1 MNNRNLHRNSDSSE
15 NEDNE
20 ESNEPSPRNKN
31 NRNNMKGSTSEAAPS
46 FQSYITNEGK
56 SIYNN
61 TNDGNNY
68 TNTINENSITNDY
81 NNNINSINNEFNNIS
96 NENNNN
102 NENNN
107 ISNENSNENSNNN
120 SNINNNRKRDIS
132 IFDEEE
138 SSEEE
143 EFLPINNNNNNNNNS
158 ESNNQI
164 KLYENQKQIYLK
176 AKEKPNNSIIF
187 METGKGKTLIS
198 ILLMADLLNINIFS
212 QKNQKI
218 DKTKKIIFFVCDTS
232 LIIQQQKAI
241 EKYLKIS
248 VGVIQG
254 KKSKKS
260 KSDYENFRGIFEN
273 FSVFVAIHNVIYK
286 LLSCGFLEISEI
298 DMFVFDECHHC
309 NFDHPYNLIME
320 EFYFY
325 YKNNFPE
332 KKLPV
337 IIGLTASPSKNAI
350 KNNLKQTAKNSLQI
364 LSENLDCKVI
374 IDPEMRNNFV
384 DVENFNDLE
393 NIFYVLVEPHVIDEN
408 YNEIKELLKKNF
420 FEKFTNLC
428 FDFFFA
434 DEIKKI
440 SDDFKL
446 KIEKK
451 NEYVKI
457 YNKLIDEKFNSLNL
471 LLFNQIDE
479 FKINNFSLIFKVYE
493 KIQRNI
499 FLILENL
506 DVFSLQKYFNE
517 NVEVYYN
524 LIHKKHNEKNYIN
537 EIEKFPVSILKK
549 ILEIFENFKNSL
561 EIKLK
566 SSENYQSD
574 RIKKMK
580 NELSNQLKN
589 NPKSKIVIFVQ
600 NRIVAYYLEE
610 ILNNYFK
617 SQNISCVSVIG
628 INRKRSESGT
638 VLNPNNTLNELNS
651 KIKKFNSNESQILIG
666 TSAIEEGLDFQTCN
680 SVLVFTQLNTAKSYI
695 QMKGRARMK
704 NHSFKVFTNEIE
716 STKNNIKSFV
726 LLIQEMKEFFKYDFV
741 YDFRRKGFEN
751 NKSIGKYFFKFKN
764 SQAKITLKNVSML
777 FHEVLQQANNLNC
790 PIKVK
795 IETKKIKNPNL
806 NPEFFFVSEGIFDD
820 DNKINFKLLKK
831 NVVDGKIKGN
841 SHKEKNNSEKE
852 IQMRILVILYK
863 LGYLSDYVKFQIPK

>member
-1 MNNRNLHRNSDSSE
+1 MNNRNFHRETDSSE
-15 NEDNE
+15 NEDNDD
-20 ESNEPSPRNKN
+20 SNESSPRNNNN
-31 NRNNMKGSTSEAAPS
+31 NRNNMKVSTNEAAPS

-56 SIYNN
+56 SIINN
-61 TNDGNNY
+61 NNNDGNY
-68 TNTINENSITNDY
+68 TNTINEESITNDG
-81 NNNINSINNEFNNIS
+81 NNNINNSNNINDNSNDNSNFSNDNSNNIS
-96 NENNNN
+96 NNT
-102 NENNN
+102 
-107 ISNENSNENSNNN
+107 ISNENSNISNN
-120 SNINNNRKRDIS
+120 RQRDIS

-138 SSEEE
+138 NSSDEEE
-143 EFLPINNNNNNNNNS
+143 YLPINNNNNNNNS
-158 ESNNQI
+158 ETPPEQI
-164 KLYENQKQIYLK
+164 KLYQNQRQIYLK

-212 QKNQKI
+212 QKNSNINKS
-218 DKTKKIIFFVCDTS
+218 KKIIFFVCDTS
-232 LIIQQQKAI
+232 LVIQQQKAI
-241 EKYLKIS
+241 EKYLKIP
-248 VGVIQG
+248 VAIIQG

-260 KSDYENFRGIFEN
+260 KSDYENFREFFEN
-273 FSVFVAIHNVIYK
+273 FSVFVAINNVIYK

-309 NFDHPYNLIME
+309 NLDHPYNLIME

-325 YKNNFPE
+325 SKNNFSD

-350 KNNLKQTAKNSLQI
+350 KNSVKQTAKNSLQI

-384 DVENFNDLE
+384 DVENFNDFE
-393 NIFYVLVEPHVIDEN
+393 NIFYVLVEPHVIDKN
-408 YNEIKELLKKNF
+408 YNEIVRILKEKF
-420 FEKFTNLC
+420 FEEFTKIC

-440 SDDFKL
+440 SGEIF

-451 NEYVKI
+451 NEYVKN
-457 YNKLIDEKFNSLNL
+457 YNKLIDEKFNCLNL
-471 LLFNQIDE
+471 LLYNQIDE
-479 FKINNFSLIFKVYE
+479 MKICNFSLIFKIYE

-506 DVFSLQKYFNE
+506 DVFSLQKFINE
-517 NVEVYYN
+517 NINIYFN
-524 LIHKKHNEKNYIN
+524 LIHNKEKLNLEETKI
-537 EIEKFPVSILKK
+537 PRTILQK
-549 ILEIFENFKNSL
+549 ILEIFKNFKFSL
-561 EIKLK
+561 EKTLK
-566 SSENYQSD
+566 SSENYESD

-580 NELSNQLKN
+580 NELSTQLKT
-589 NPKSKIVIFVQ
+589 NPNSKIVIFVQ
-600 NRIVAYYLEE
+600 NRIVAYYLEQ

-617 SQNISCVSVIG
+617 PQKISCVSVIG

-651 KIKKFNSNESQILIG
+651 KIKKFNSGESQILIG
-666 TSAIEEGLDFQTCN
+666 TSAVEEGLDFQSCN

-704 NHSFKVFTNEIE
+704 NNSFKVFTNEIE

-726 LLIQEMKEFFKYDFV
+726 LLIQEMKEFFKDDFV

-751 NKSIGKYFFKFKN
+751 NKSLGKYFFKFKN

-777 FHEVLQQANNLNC
+777 FHEVLQQANNLNY

-795 IETKKIKNPNL
+795 IETKRIKNPNL

-820 DNKINFKLLKK
+820 NNKIDFKSLKK

>member
-1 MNNRNLHRNSDSSE
+1 
-15 NEDNE
+15 
-20 ESNEPSPRNKN
+20 
-31 NRNNMKGSTSEAAPS
+31 
-46 FQSYITNEGK
+46 
-56 SIYNN
+56 
-61 TNDGNNY
+61 
-68 TNTINENSITNDY
+68 
-81 NNNINSINNEFNNIS
+81 
-96 NENNNN
+96 
-102 NENNN
+102 
-107 ISNENSNENSNNN
+107 
-120 SNINNNRKRDIS
+120 
-132 IFDEEE
+132 
-138 SSEEE
+138 
-143 EFLPINNNNNNNNNS
+143 
-158 ESNNQI
+158 
-164 KLYENQKQIYLK
+164 
-176 AKEKPNNSIIF
+176 
-187 METGKGKTLIS
+187 
-198 ILLMADLLNINIFS
+198 
-212 QKNQKI
+212 
-218 DKTKKIIFFVCDTS
+218 
-232 LIIQQQKAI
+232 
-241 EKYLKIS
+241 
-248 VGVIQG
+248 
-254 KKSKKS
+254 
-260 KSDYENFRGIFEN
+260 
-273 FSVFVAIHNVIYK
+273 
-286 LLSCGFLEISEI
+286 
-298 DMFVFDECHHC
+298 
-309 NFDHPYNLIME
+309 ME

-537 EIEKFPVSILKK
+537 EIEKFPASILKK

-704 NHSFKVFTNEIE
+704 NNSFKVFTNEIE

-726 LLIQEMKEFFKYDFV
+726 LLIQEMKEFFKDDFV

-751 NKSIGKYFFKFKN
+751 NKSLGKYFFKFKN

-820 DNKINFKLLKK
+820 DNKINFKSLKK

>member
-1 MNNRNLHRNSDSSE
+1 
-15 NEDNE
+15 
-20 ESNEPSPRNKN
+20 
-31 NRNNMKGSTSEAAPS
+31 
-46 FQSYITNEGK
+46 
-56 SIYNN
+56 
-61 TNDGNNY
+61 
-68 TNTINENSITNDY
+68 
-81 NNNINSINNEFNNIS
+81 
-96 NENNNN
+96 
-102 NENNN
+102 
-107 ISNENSNENSNNN
+107 
-120 SNINNNRKRDIS
+120 
-132 IFDEEE
+132 
-138 SSEEE
+138 
-143 EFLPINNNNNNNNNS
+143 
-158 ESNNQI
+158 
-164 KLYENQKQIYLK
+164 
-176 AKEKPNNSIIF
+176 
-187 METGKGKTLIS
+187 
-198 ILLMADLLNINIFS
+198 
-212 QKNQKI
+212 
-218 DKTKKIIFFVCDTS
+218 
-232 LIIQQQKAI
+232 
-241 EKYLKIS
+241 
-248 VGVIQG
+248 
-254 KKSKKS
+254 
-260 KSDYENFRGIFEN
+260 
-273 FSVFVAIHNVIYK
+273 
-286 LLSCGFLEISEI
+286 
-298 DMFVFDECHHC
+298 
-309 NFDHPYNLIME
+309 ME

-325 YKNNFPE
+325 SKNNFSD

-350 KNNLKQTAKNSLQI
+350 KNSVKQTAKNSLQI

-561 EIKLK
+561 EIKLT

-666 TSAIEEGLDFQTCN
+666 TSAIEEGLDFQSCN

-704 NHSFKVFTNEIE
+704 NNSFKVFTNEIE

-777 FHEVLQQANNLNC
+777 FHEVLQQANNLNY

-820 DNKINFKLLKK
+820 DNKINFKSLKK

-863 LGYLSDYVKFQIPK
+863 LGYLNDYVKFQIPK